1 MKNVIELASKSRK
14 CINSKYDLRF
24 ETMNEIRNAY
34 KDDIFNLIVCAFS
47 FGYLQGEKA
56 TKAEIKKGV
65 IG

>member
-1 MKNVIELASKSRK
+1 MKNVIELASKTRK
-14 CINSKYDLRF
+14 CIDSKYDLRF

-47 FGYLQGEKA
+47 FGYLQGGKA

>member
-24 ETMNEIRNAY
+24 ETINEIRNAY

-47 FGYLQGEKA
+47 FGYLQGRKA
-56 TKAEIKKGV
+56 TKAEIEKGV